1 MFLLSFCYRLAIQL
15 LPKSYL
21 FAIKGGRGYYC
32 EDSLIFPIIRRRVI
46 QNINWYE
53 REENRI
59 ISMSETATLLKLKG
73 Q

>member
-1 MFLLSFCYRLAIQL
+1 M

-21 FAIKGGRGYYC
+21 FAIKGGRGYYY